1 VTPPL
6 EEGLRMKLRIIAV
19 VTAVLMMFVFSS
31 CLLAADK
38 VERNWPE
45 SVDKYVA
52 NAKKSVKT
60 IDMLSFKKI
69 AANKGDAVL
78 LDVREP
84 DEFKA
89 GHVPASVNVP
99 RGLVEFRIWK
109 TFLGYPAK
117 TDFNKKIYVYCALG
131 GRAILATKTLKDL
144 GFTDVTAVDMKIAD
158 WIKAGNPVER

>member
-1 VTPPL
+1 
-6 EEGLRMKLRIIAV
+6 MKSRTIAV
-19 VTAVLMMFVFSS
+19 FMAAIMLFVFSGTIF
-31 CLLAADK
+31 AAEK
-38 VERNWPE
+38 AERTWPE

-52 NAKKSVKT
+52 AAKKSVT
-60 IDMLSFKKI
+60 VMDMAAFKAI

-89 GHVPASVNVP
+89 GHVKAAVNVP
-99 RGLVEFRIWK
+99 RGVVEFRIWK
-109 TFLGYPAK
+109 AVFNYPAK

-131 GRAILATKTLKDL
+131 GRSVLAAKALKEL
-144 GFTDVTAVDMKIAD
+144 GFKNVTAVDMKFAD

>member
-1 VTPPL
+1 
-6 EEGLRMKLRIIAV
+6 MKLRIIAV
-19 VTAVLMMFVFSS
+19 VTAVLMIFVFSS
-31 CLLAADK
+31 VLLAADK

-52 NAKKSVKT
+52 TAKKSIKV
-60 IDMLSFKKI
+60 IDMQAFKKI
-69 AANKGDAVL
+69 VDSKGTAVL

-84 DEFKA
+84 DEYKS
-89 GHVPASVNVP
+89 GRVPGAVNVP

-131 GRAILATKTLKDL
+131 GRAVLATKSLKDL
-144 GFTDVTAVDMKIAD
+144 GFTDVTAVDMKMAD
-158 WIKAGNPVER
+158 WIKARNPVER